1 MKEENTGLM
10 AEEIFKEKAN
20 VTVKHTVICMLIV
33 SLKENCINNKKNRER
48 SLTLA
53 LFKAAGEHGMPSW
66 MLEEVVQDSMQTE
79 THSNTIS
86 QGSFSTGSGSSSK
99 SSWELM

>member
-48 SLTLA
+48 SKKKNVFVLQLNGKTQ
-53 LFKAAGEHGMPSW
+53 
-66 MLEEVVQDSMQTE
+66 EE
-79 THSNTIS
+79 
-86 QGSFSTGSGSSSK
+86 
-99 SSWELM
+99 EL